1 MSLSG
6 NLGGGGG
13 PYGGTT
19 FGGPAAAP
27 TSRGDKGLG
36 LPLMQTLQMAWMD
49 PDLRQ
54 RILFVLFMFGVFTLG
69 VHIPVP
75 VPGISSEQVYDR
87 LKDLPAFQ
95 MLNVFGGGALRKIS
109 IFSLG
114 LNPYITASIIMQI
127 LQTALPEWKKELQE
141 GGEYAR
147 RQQNKRTR
155 FLTVLLCFAQG
166 WGLLQLMQGAFPA
179 SITMGLKVIM
189 VLFWTAG
196 AMFML
201 WLGEQISE
209 KGIGNGVSLM
219 IFAGIILSLP
229 GQWDNLWHGVRSGVV
244 QWWSLVIIFAIFV
257 GATWFIVYFTTAQR
271 RIPIQ
276 HMRRQVGTRISGGQ
290 TSYLPLSVNMAGVLP
305 IIFAIS
311 FIQLPYQFGMMLG
324 GAQAGKNMTAAQ
336 QFGHFLTELGSYLQ
350 PSNMSAVAP
359 WLPIPRAVIGSILY
373 LVLIF
378 MFTYFWTAIQYNVE
392 DISNNLKRG
401 GSFIPGVRPGKQ
413 TKDFLDGVIS
423 RITIVGAAFI
433 SVVAL
438 LQYIAP
444 QIARIPPGTYISV
457 IGGTSLL
464 IVVQV
469 ALETMRQIEAN
480 LLMKQYG
487 T

>member
-1 MSLSG
+1 MSIPSG
-6 NLGGGGG
+6 LGGGGLTAS
-13 PYGGTT
+13 GG
-19 FGGPAAAP
+19 G
-27 TSRGDKGLG
+27 RGDKGLS
-36 LPLMQTLQMAWMD
+36 LPLVETFRLAWAD

-54 RILFVLFMFGVFTLG
+54 RILFVLLMFGVFALG
-69 VHIPVP
+69 IHVPVP
-75 VPGISSEQVYDR
+75 VPGLSGDAVYEK
-87 LKDLPAFQ
+87 LKGIPAFQ
-95 MLNVFGGGALRKIS
+95 LMDVFGGGALRKLS

-114 LNPYITASIIMQI
+114 LNPYITSSIIMQI
-127 LQTALPEWKKELQE
+127 LTTALPSWKKDMQE

-147 RQQNKRTR
+147 KVQNRRTR
-155 FLTVLLCFAQG
+155 LATLALCLIQG
-166 WGLLQLMQGAFPA
+166 WALVQLMGSAL
-179 SITMGLKVIM
+179 TMVTLPIKIMM

-196 AMFML
+196 AMFQL

-229 GQWDNLWHGVRSGVV
+229 GQVGKLLEGVRGGNVHPL
-244 QWWSLVIIFAIFV
+244 SLVVIGVIFLV
-257 GATWFIVYFTTAQR
+257 ATWFIVYFTTAQR

-276 HMRRQVGTRISGGQ
+276 HMKRQIGTRVMGGS

-305 IIFAIS
+305 IIFAVS
-311 FIQLPYQFGMMLG
+311 FIGLPHQFGMMLG
-324 GAQAGKNMTAAQ
+324 GADPIHPTPVGHALVA
-336 QFGHFLTELGSYLQ
+336 FGEFLQ
-350 PSNMSAVAP
+350 PQNGDPIAS
-359 WLPIPRAVIGSILY
+359 WLPIPKGILGSILY
-373 LVLIF
+373 TALIF
-378 MFTYFWTAIQYNVE
+378 AFTYFWTAIQYNVE

-423 RITIVGAAFI
+423 RITVVGAGFI
-433 SVVAL
+433 AMVAL

-444 QIARIPPGTYISV
+444 VIARIPPGTYISI

-464 IVVQV
+464 IMVSV

-487 T
+487 S

>member
-1 MSLSG
+1 MSMSAG
-6 NLGGGGG
+6 FGGGGQL
-13 PYGGTT
+13 GGAS
-19 FGGPAAAP
+19 PAAG
-27 TSRGDKGLG
+27 TRGDKTLG
-36 LPLMQTLQMAWMD
+36 LPLAETLRLAWAD

-54 RILFVLFMFGVFTLG
+54 RILFVLSMFAVFTLG

-75 VPGISSEQVYDR
+75 VPNISSEALFEKLQNI
-87 LKDLPAFQ
+87 PAFQ
-95 MLNVFGGGALRKIS
+95 LLNIFGGGALRRLS

-114 LNPYITASIIMQI
+114 LNPYITSSIIMQI
-127 LQTALPEWKKELQE
+127 LQTALPEWKKEMQE
-141 GGEYAR
+141 GGQYAR
-147 RQQNKRTR
+147 QQQNKRTR
-155 FLTVLLCFAQG
+155 FLTIFLCFAQG
-166 WGLLQLMQGAFPA
+166 WGLIQMMSPAFPA
-179 SITMGLKVIM
+179 SVTMPLKIVMI
-189 VLFWTAG
+189 LFWTAG

-229 GQWDNLWHGVRSGVV
+229 AQVSNLYGGIKTGNVH
-244 QWWSLVIIFAIFV
+244 WWSLLIVLAIFV
-257 GATWFIVYFTTAQR
+257 IATWFIVYFTTAQR

-276 HMRRQVGTRISGGQ
+276 HMRRQVGTRVLGGA

-311 FIQLPYQFGMMLG
+311 FISLPQQFGLMLG
-324 GAQAGKNMTAAQ
+324 GNLPHPNPIGYFLVRFSTYLSPNN
-336 QFGHFLTELGSYLQ
+336 FGENIAT
-350 PSNMSAVAP
+350 
-359 WLPIPRAVIGSILY
+359 WLPIPKAILGCFLY
-373 LVLIF
+373 TILIF
-378 MFTYFWTAIQYNVE
+378 VFTYFWTAIQYNVE

-423 RITIVGAAFI
+423 RITMVGAGFI
-433 SVVAL
+433 AAVAL
-438 LQYIAP
+438 IQYVAP

-487 T
+487 S

>member
-1 MSLSG
+1 LSLVG
-6 NLGGGGG
+6 GLGGGGG
-13 PYGGTT
+13 FAG
-19 FGGPAAAP
+19 AKSA
-27 TSRGDKGLG
+27 GDKSLNF
-36 LPLMQTLQMAWMD
+36 PLAETLRMAWAD
-49 PDLRQ
+49 PELRA
-54 RILFVLFMFGVFTLG
+54 RILFVLGMFAVFTVG

-75 VPGISSEQVYDR
+75 IPGVSSEEVYE
-87 LKDLPAFQ
+87 KIKSIPAFQ
-95 MLNVFGGGALRKIS
+95 MLNVFGGGALRRIS

-127 LQTALPEWKKELQE
+127 LQTSLPQWKKEMQE

-147 RQQNKRTR
+147 KQQNKRTR
-155 FLTVLLCFAQG
+155 GLTVLLCLAQG
-166 WGLLQLMQGAFPA
+166 VGFLGMMRQAFPA
-179 SITMGLKVIM
+179 SVTIWVEAMIIA
-189 VLFWTAG
+189 FWTAG

-229 GQWDNLWHGVRSGVV
+229 GQAQNLWDGYKGGNVH
-244 QWWSLVIIFAIFV
+244 WWSLIAVLVVFIV
-257 GATWFIVYFTTAQR
+257 ATWFIVYFTAAQR

-276 HMRRQVGTRISGGQ
+276 HMRRQIGTKVVGGQ

-305 IIFAIS
+305 IIFAVS
-311 FIQLPYQFGMMLG
+311 FVGIPFTFGMMLG
-324 GAQAGKNMTAAQ
+324 GNNAVNPNPLGY
-336 QFGHFLTELGSYLQ
+336 FLVQLGDFMR
-350 PSNMSAVAP
+350 PSSGAPVAT
-359 WLPIPRAVIGSILY
+359 WLPIPRGVIGSVVY
-373 LVLIF
+373 TAMIF
-378 MFTYFWTAIQYNVE
+378 LFTYFWTAIQYNVE
-392 DISNNLKRG
+392 DISNNLKKG

-423 RITIVGAAFI
+423 RITVIGASFI

-444 QIARIPPGTYISV
+444 ALAGIPSNTYIS
-457 IGGTSLL
+457 ILGGTSLL
-464 IVVQV
+464 IIVQV

-487 T
+487 S